1 MSGGFNMR
9 PFEKVRLLTDKYI
22 NDGIKTGDVGV
33 ILGDYDGKYF
43 EVEFFDVNGIT
54 IALFAIPKYELE
66 LVENK

>member
-1 MSGGFNMR
+1 MR